1 MRLKQ
6 NVIMI
11 LILSLLLGSM
21 TLGLALKSEDTVEE
35 PEVIENV
42 MPESF
47 KGNIVNNQGVPEEI
61 VNLICDYMD
70 DYFESMYTFV
80 QVSTNDYFTNDIQA
94 AISEYSTKLVL
105 DARVMFGD
113 DFKLDD
119 AHYDLRFDK
128 FIELDDDTYS
138 VFLYEDDYLN
148 FKCLDGIT
156 SETLDIENT
165 FVIKKVNDS
174 YKIESHEKVQS
185 QNIVFDENEINSVN
199 DVTDIYNYYCDN
211 LKYRIQ
217 KEETYK
223 IEAQTNSYVP
233 NKSSDDDYDRN
244 AAVAYLEAHWRNRND
259 DYYDFSE
266 EGGNCQNL
274 ASQVLYA
281 GGAPMDFSGEDVWY
295 YESSSDNTVSW
306 RTVQGF
312 EEYVDYN
319 DGTGVVCEEV
329 KNIYYAEPG
338 DIVHVGHSAPS
349 HATVVS
355 KIVNGHILL
364 DSNSIDM
371 KDMPLEVYIYA
382 NRKLYKVIGINY

>member
-6 NVIMI
+6 NIIMI

-35 PEVIENV
+35 QEVIENV
-42 MPESF
+42 IPETF
-47 KGNIVNNQGVPEEI
+47 KGNIINNQGVREEI
-61 VNLICDYMD
+61 VDLICNYMD

-80 QVSTNDYFTNDIQA
+80 QVPTNDYFTNDIQA

-105 DARVMFGD
+105 DARVLHGD

-119 AHYDLRFDK
+119 AHYDLTFDTIIK
-128 FIELDDDTYS
+128 LDDDTYS

-156 SETLDIENT
+156 SETLGIENT
-165 FVIKKVNDS
+165 FVVKKVNDS

-185 QNIVFDENEINSVN
+185 QNIIFDENETSSVN
-199 DVTDIYNYYCDN
+199 DVLAIYNYYYSN
-211 LKYRIQ
+211 LKYTIK

-223 IEAQTNSYVP
+223 IEAQTNHFVASKTYDA
-233 NKSSDDDYDRN
+233 NYDRN
-244 AAVAYLEAHWRNRND
+244 AATAYLEAHWRNRND
-259 DYYDFSE
+259 YYYDFSD

-281 GGAPMDFSGEDVWY
+281 GGAPMDFTGEDYWY
-295 YESSSDNTVSW
+295 YDSASNSTASW
-306 RTVQGF
+306 RAVQSF
-312 EEYVDYN
+312 EEYIDYN

-329 KNIYYAEPG
+329 ENIYYAEPG

-364 DSNSIDM
+364 DSNSLDM